1 MKKEDA
7 VESLERAG
15 HTINDLYTRAWAT
28 ALYPTQHGWG
38 ASLGCIAA
46 IPILSTASVGH
57 MVSAAVVQ
65 QLPSEL
71 FDTLSSFGKPDKPK
85 E

>member
-1 MKKEDA
+1 MKKEEA

-15 HTINDLYTRAWAT
+15 NTINDLYTRAWGT

-38 ASLGCIAA
+38 SSIACMVAIPVLSVASL
-46 IPILSTASVGH
+46 GH

-65 QLPSEL
+65 QLPSEV
-71 FDTLSSFGKPDKPK
+71 FDTISNVGKSNDP
-85 E
+85 